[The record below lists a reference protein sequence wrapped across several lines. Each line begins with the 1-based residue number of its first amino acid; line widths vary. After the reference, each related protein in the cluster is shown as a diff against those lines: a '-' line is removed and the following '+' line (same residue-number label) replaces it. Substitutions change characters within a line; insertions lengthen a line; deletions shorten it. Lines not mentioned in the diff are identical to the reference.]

1 MWILAASVVSA
12 IMFVRMA
19 CKWRQQNEQEIDE
32 RAYFAPPPLSRQ
44 RFGN

>member
-1 MWILAASVVSA
+1 MWILGASVVSA

-19 CKWRQQNEQEIDE
+19 CKWRQQKEEIDE